1 MKRFNF
7 RLDQVRKWRQDQAEL
22 EEMRLQQ
29 LYRQLRALEV
39 RRKEIA
45 AEADSSRRALVV
57 QQSVTAE
64 ELSFLEAFR
73 AYAND
78 QIRQLGEKEREMEVR
93 IKEQRQCLLEAHR
106 RSQLLD
112 GLRDKALVTW
122 TAECNKEQ
130 EEVAAEL
137 FLAKRNRTVDRA

>member
-29 LYRQLRALEV
+29 LYTQLHVIEA
-39 RRKEIA
+39 RRKTIA
-45 AEADSSRRALVV
+45 AEADGCRRALVA
-57 QQSVTAE
+57 QESVTAE

-73 AYAND
+73 AYANE
-78 QIRQLGEKEREMEVR
+78 QIRQLGLKEQEMGVR
-93 IKEQRQCLLEAHR
+93 IKEQRRLLMEAHR
-106 RSQLLD
+106 RFQLLD
-112 GLRDKALVTW
+112 GLRDKAMITW
-122 TAECNKEQ
+122 TAACDKEQ

-137 FLAKRNRTVDRA
+137 FLAKRNRSVDRG

>member
-7 RLDQVRKWRQDQAEL
+7 RLDQVRRWRQDQAEL

-29 LYRQLRALEV
+29 LYTELRVMEA
-39 RRKEIA
+39 RRKAIA
-45 AEADSSRRALVV
+45 AEADLSRRKLVT

-78 QIRQLGEKEREMEVR
+78 QIRQLGLKEREMEVR
-93 IKEQRQCLLEAHR
+93 IKEQRRLLMEAH
-106 RSQLLD
+106 
-112 GLRDKALVTW
+112 
-122 TAECNKEQ
+122 
-130 EEVAAEL
+130 
-137 FLAKRNRTVDRA
+137 